1 MESPRRYGDNKM
13 QIMAAFQRPLPGNVI
28 EPLYAYG
35 ISEIAQAFWMTQE
48 LGTVYQNEQ
57 PRPGLGW
64 MSMHRMR
71 GDCPQWKSLLETE
84 TANIRREGT
93 DVRDAIVDVNA
104 VRQQETHIVPYSLE
118 EIRRHH
124 RSSLPLQLEDSEEVE
139 VYTDGSTGGH
149 AFEPTYGLR
158 QVDSQ
163 KMLEI
168 KADSRAA
175 IGALRALQRRDPTI
189 AMVRSVLQLA
199 YRKFLASELPHLRPT
214 SKFLVICN
222 SSSKSI
228 VMLANDSPTINK

>member
-1 MESPRRYGDNKM
+1 MVMHARTFTIFPSSEHPNHGFATITADNPPPSKQRADDAFKKMKIEIAQISLTPSVARVISKYAMTMESPRRYGDNKM

-104 VRQQETHIVPYSLE
+104 VR
-118 EIRRHH
+118 
-124 RSSLPLQLEDSEEVE
+124 
-139 VYTDGSTGGH
+139 
-149 AFEPTYGLR
+149 
-158 QVDSQ
+158 
-163 KMLEI
+163 
-168 KADSRAA
+168 
-175 IGALRALQRRDPTI
+175 
-189 AMVRSVLQLA
+189 
-199 YRKFLASELPHLRPT
+199 
-214 SKFLVICN
+214 
-222 SSSKSI
+222 
-228 VMLANDSPTINK
+228 